1 MRTYGPGN
9 PLVFS
14 HIPKTAGTSLT
25 AALVDAL
32 KPQVFVQGMDTSL
45 AGGFDDFEDFSQVA
59 RDMMYLTPDELPAD
73 ATLVAGH
80 IGPYTTMTRYPGAD
94 HITFLRNPR
103 SRILS
108 QWMHSRAVTEFDIRH
123 FGSGAESFRVGWK
136 PLVQYL
142 HQPLVATN
150 TDNTIARFLAWPHP
164 LMPADG
170 YIDPAHDE
178 EITAAALARLDAM
191 AHVDL
196 VENPALVSG
205 VAAWLGTDLSDT
217 RLNERSFIPKRMR
230 PDFGR
235 ELAAADGLLAQ
246 RTRIDEVLWRHVA
259 QKVLPDADLDAVLAQ
274 SLQQAVGRYVES
286 FKNTPPTG
294 RPVRRVAAFGYNTLK
309 RFSSR

>member
-25 AALVDAL
+25 AALYAAL
-32 KPQVFVQGMDTSL
+32 EPEVFVQGMDTSL
-45 AGGFDDFEDFSQVA
+45 AGGFDDFDDFSQVA
-59 RDMMYLTPDELPAD
+59 RDMMYLTPEELPAD

-80 IGPYTTMTRYPGAD
+80 IGPFTTMTRYPGAD

-123 FGSGAESFRVGWK
+123 FGSGAENFRVGWK
-136 PLVQYL
+136 PLVEYL
-142 HQPLVATN
+142 QQPLVATN

-170 YIDPAHDE
+170 YIDPAHDD

-196 VENPALVSG
+196 VENPAFVSG
-205 VAAWLGTDLSDT
+205 VAAWLGTELSDT
-217 RLNERSFIPKRMR
+217 RLNERSFIPRRMR
-230 PDFGR
+230 PDFAK
-235 ELAAADGLLAQ
+235 ELAAAEDVLVQ
-246 RTRIDEVLWRHVA
+246 RTRIDDRL
-259 QKVLPDADLDAVLAQ
+259 
-274 SLQQAVGRYVES
+274 
-286 FKNTPPTG
+286 
-294 RPVRRVAAFGYNTLK
+294 
-309 RFSSR
+309 